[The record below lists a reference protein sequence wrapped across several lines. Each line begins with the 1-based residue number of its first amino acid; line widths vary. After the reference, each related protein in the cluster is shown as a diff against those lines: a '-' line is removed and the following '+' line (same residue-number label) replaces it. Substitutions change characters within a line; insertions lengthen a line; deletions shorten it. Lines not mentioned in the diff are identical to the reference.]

1 RGKGLICENL
11 DGFDRPCVLRSVPH
25 TLALGLSRV
34 PDQAG
39 PFDPSPVPPG
49 VKAARPIFP
58 LVAALGWAGDG
69 SPGDGSL
76 RNFAVGAVVQH
87 FPKSMNRAPG
97 TDFRLPTG
105 DELDALEAYQ
115 LSLGRQAEMNLNPN
129 GAGSLRFTDLSVA
142 AGQNL
147 FFNGAPS
154 PGVATPR
161 TCSGCHTQAGAGT
174 PNRNRATG
182 AERSPRAPA
191 CLSPLVQN
199 GDGGFGQGTGPQE
212 PAITVNG
219 QTRQVDQGS
228 VVTVDRATFCPDATG
243 PVTFIGS
250 TFFNPPPVIEAA
262 DTMPGFHDNI
272 ADTVEEVVEFYLSDA
287 FRQSVS
293 GSGAAAF
300 PFDQAQVAALG
311 AFLRAINALENGR
324 SATAYLDAATGVGT
338 SVKVRNAKLALRDVE
353 DAIADLT
360 NGPLAPLF
368 PGTGVIEAFQS
379 AQGKLRATGFGH
391 LSDSQLG
398 LAQADLA
405 RARGLMLQP

>member
-1 RGKGLICENL
+1 
-11 DGFDRPCVLRSVPH
+11 
-25 TLALGLSRV
+25 
-34 PDQAG
+34 
-39 PFDPSPVPPG
+39 
-49 VKAARPIFP
+49 
-58 LVAALGWAGDG
+58 
-69 SPGDGSL
+69 L

-87 FPKSMNRAPG
+87 FPKTLNRVEG
-97 TDFRLPTG
+97 SDFRLPTG
-105 DELDALEAYQ
+105 DELDALEAFQ

-129 GAGSLRFTDLSVA
+129 GAGSLRFADLSVA
-142 AGQNL
+142 QGQNL

-182 AERSPRAPA
+182 AERSPLAPA
-191 CLSPLVQN
+191 CISPLVLN
-199 GDGGFGQGTGPQE
+199 GDGGFGQGTGLQE
-212 PAITVNG
+212 PPVTVNG
-219 QTRQVDQGS
+219 QTRNVDQGS
-228 VVTVDRATFCPDATG
+228 VVTVDRSTFCPDASG
-243 PVTFIGS
+243 PVTFIGT

-262 DTMPGFHDNI
+262 DTMPGFHNNI
-272 ADTVEEVVEFYLSDA
+272 VNTVEEVVQFYLSDA
-287 FRQSVS
+287 FKTSIS

-300 PFDQAQVAALG
+300 PFDQAQVAAVG

-324 SATAYLDAATGVGT
+324 SATAYLDAANGGGT
-338 SVKVRNAKLALRDVE
+338 AAKVRNAKLALRDIE

-368 PGTGVIEAFQS
+368 SGTGAVEAFQS
-379 AQGKLRATGFGH
+379 ARGKLRATGFGH
-391 LSDSQLG
+391 LGGSQLG